1 MENHARDLPSSA
13 ALAYLGDAVHSLY
26 VRRAVVSGKLS
37 HAGDLHEAGLR
48 YVTAAA
54 QAEAMQR
61 ILPLLTEEERDVAR
75 RAHNSHH
82 LRKPKHMSLTDY
94 RRATAL
100 EAILG
105 MLAYTGKTERL
116 DALMSAVLAE
126 TPQEEKREG
135 ETNG

>member
-26 VRRAVVSGKLS
+26 VRRAVVSGRLS
-37 HAGDLHEAGLR
+37 HAGDLHEAGLL

-54 QAEAMQR
+54 QAKAMRR

-82 LRKPKHMSLTDY
+82 LRKPKHMSLADY
-94 RRATAL
+94 RDATGL
-100 EAILG
+100 EALLG
-105 MLAYTGKTERL
+105 MLSYTGRTERL
-116 DALMSAVLAE
+116 DFLMAAVL
-126 TPQEEKREG
+126 EEHGGEG
-135 ETNG
+135 TENG

>member
-26 VRRAVVSGKLS
+26 VRRAVVAGKLS

-54 QAEAMQR
+54 QSEAMKR
-61 ILPLLTEEERDVAR
+61 ILPLLTEEEQDVAR

-82 LRKPKHMSLTDY
+82 LRKPKHMSLSDY
-94 RRATAL
+94 RRATSL
-100 EAILG
+100 EAVLG
-105 MLAYTGKTERL
+105 MLAYTGRTERL
-116 DALMSAVLAE
+116 EFLMAEVLSVP
-126 TPQEEKREG
+126 PQEEGG
-135 ETNG
+135 EDNG